1 MVIVRK
7 VRLPRELFLPPYEG
21 SRDRLRERSCSLYQV
36 WRVAREIQQGKDER
50 AQASTDKVPVVE
62 YKHHSREVN
71 HSLQSNV
78 DTLPVL
84 SFRFLRYLEL
94 KGL

>member
-1 MVIVRK
+1 M
-7 VRLPRELFLPPYEG
+7 
-21 SRDRLRERSCSLYQV
+21 

-50 AQASTDKVPVVE
+50 TQASTDKVPVVE

-94 KGL
+94 KGLCIRGAYERCQRRISRA